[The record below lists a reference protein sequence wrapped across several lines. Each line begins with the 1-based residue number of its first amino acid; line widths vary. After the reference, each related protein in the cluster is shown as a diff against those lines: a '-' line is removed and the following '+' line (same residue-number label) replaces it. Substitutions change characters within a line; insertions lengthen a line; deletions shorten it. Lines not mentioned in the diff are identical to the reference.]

1 MCAREPNIHAAAR
14 CTVLWRGVRSKAAT
28 SSIGRN
34 AAFVTTFGA
43 SFAATVAA
51 TTPGPER
58 YARVLGPLLEHVESV
73 FEASA
78 WAAFTGDAALL
89 AALLKEKPLKM
100 VGAKMNADTGRL
112 VLG

>member
-1 MCAREPNIHAAAR
+1 MATFVNDKAPRLLGGGVDVAEIAAAVAR
-14 CTVLWRGVRSKAAT
+14 
-28 SSIGRN
+28 
-34 AAFVTTFGA
+34 
-43 SFAATVAA
+43 AATVAA